1 MLRCWFVK
9 LIILLCCPVLLY
21 GQEEK
26 SLMELGDEAFVREE
40 YAVAA
45 NLYTRL
51 ANKKGKKA
59 PLKLLEKTAQCYREM
74 ARFAEAGYWYIRMI
88 QHPGCPSTI
97 MAAYGE
103 IQKNLGEY
111 DTARLYLSRFNPANA
126 DEIQWKN
133 TAIAGCD
140 SALLWKKDTVSTY
153 ALENIKELST
163 VGDDW
168 VSGVMKGGL
177 LLESNGYRKM
187 ALTTG
192 SERNPDMDPRV
203 NQPYFKPYLFREYAK
218 GSRANTF
225 LEEILPDLLGKLPY
239 HVGPVCFNNR
249 EDTVYVTLNADGK
262 DMADK
267 KKKGPVNGRRLMSL
281 YWSFK
286 KGDKWSPLEPVTT
299 LNATGSYTGN
309 AVLNSIGSVIYFV
322 SDRPG
327 SIGKMDIWYSERQA
341 GNKWGTPVNCGPVIN
356 TRYDETFPTINEQDV
371 LYFSSKGH
379 PGMGGFDVF
388 RAEGSSGTWSQPR
401 NLRSPFNSGAD
412 DLGFIMKGNNY
423 EGYFASNRHG
433 GGGGDDI
440 YRFQETHF
448 TEKLTDPSAGK
459 PPAPDSTTKA
469 SVPDRTVADNA
480 IPRKPALSRTDSAV
494 IHKLEELKFHY
505 DYNSA
510 ILLTESRELLD
521 RVAVVLQQYPHWKLM
536 IRSYADS
543 RGTDDYNTN
552 LSALRCYAVIDYLIK
567 KGVAARNLYYENLGE
582 KELVNP
588 CGDGVPCKENE
599 HRENRRTQLRVVHN

>member
-1 MLRCWFVK
+1 MLRCRFVK
-9 LIILLCCPVLLY
+9 LIVLLCCPVLLY

-45 NLYTRL
+45 NLYSRL
-51 ANKKGKKA
+51 ANKKGRKA

-74 ARFAEAGYWYIRMI
+74 ARFPEAGYWYMRMI
-88 QHPGCPSTI
+88 EHPACPSSI

-103 IQKNLGEY
+103 VQKNMGEY

-133 TAIAGCD
+133 MAIAGCD
-140 SALLWKKDTVSTY
+140 SALLWKKDTVATY
-153 ALENIKELST
+153 ALGNIKELST

-168 VSGVMKGGL
+168 VSGVMKEGL

-225 LEEILPDLLGKLPY
+225 LEEILPDLLGELPY

-249 EDTVYVTLNADGK
+249 EDTVYVTLNAGDK
-262 DMADK
+262 EMADK

-281 YWSFK
+281 FWSFK
-286 KGDKWSPLEPVTT
+286 KGDKWSPLVPVTT
-299 LNATGSYTGN
+299 LNAAGSYTGN
-309 AVLNSIGSVIYFV
+309 VVLNSIGSIIYFV

-327 SIGKMDIWYSERQA
+327 GMGKTDIWFSERLANNQ
-341 GNKWGTPVNCGPVIN
+341 WGAPVNCGPAIN

-379 PGMGGFDVF
+379 PGMGGFDIF
-388 RAEGSSGTWSQPR
+388 RVEGSGATWSQPR
-401 NLRSPFNSGAD
+401 NLRRPFNSGGD

-433 GGGGDDI
+433 GGGGDDV
-440 YRFQETHF
+440 YRFLETHF
-448 TEKLTDPSAGK
+448 TEKLTDPAAGK
-459 PPAPDSTTKA
+459 PPVPDSTAKA
-469 SVPDRTVADNA
+469 PAPDKTVADNQ
-480 IPRKPALSRTDSAV
+480 IPRKPALSTTDSAV
-494 IHKLEELKFHY
+494 IHKLEDLKFHY

-543 RGTDDYNTN
+543 RGTDDYNIN

-567 KGVAARNLYYENLGE
+567 KGVSARNLYYENLGE

-588 CGDGVPCKENE
+588 CGDGVPCKEDE